1 VYVYYTP
8 LCSILARDRVEPDL
22 LQHTTLYYS
31 LSLERDVGLRKCGL
45 YGISLTIL
53 VICYISLIIDAV
65 DEKAHNSESVSSSS
79 TKPRN
84 IGKAFA
90 LGNAFAPG
98 DNYLTMAN
106 KVNFSGSNTV
116 PLSSLASSYNPTPHV
131 LSEGENAA
139 PLEGIGCTATDSLV
153 IVMVGV
159 RLA

>member
-1 VYVYYTP
+1 MAP
-8 LCSILARDRVEPDL
+8 ISERHSIIKGP
-22 LQHTTLYYS
+22 QS
-31 LSLERDVGLRKCGL
+31 I
-45 YGISLTIL
+45 ISLIVL
-53 VICYISLIIDAV
+53 VICYISLLINAV

-84 IGKAFA
+84 IGKTFA
-90 LGNAFAPG
+90 LGNDFAPG

-106 KVNFSGSNTV
+106 KVNFGGSNTV